1 MSGAALGKV
10 AAAARPRRK
19 VLSAEEAELFELA
32 QAAGSGLDPEVFK
45 VLLDLLRMNVA
56 PLAVF
61 QVLKSMC
68 AGQRLPAGNESGAPA
83 APVPLPAD
91 SRVFQGENFTVAD
104 EYMLTREEFC
114 SKTEKENFCQQPL
127 CWEHRT
133 MEKRKP
139 WLSVP
144 VYLMVRPTESGSERQ
159 DSLEYLQAVG
169 FRSIINASVQELGSC
184 RGEGEP
190 KLYLLLALPSLVGR
204 CCLFLRR
211 GWRGF
216 CAGQGVWRWEMP
228 LLHSWDLSA
237 DVARAPCAD
246 AENSNCWRNKTSSAV
261 SGTQV
266 IAERS
271 SREGSAQRM
280 PRQPSASRL
289 QKAGTSGKSSGGNSN

>member
-1 MSGAALGKV
+1 MSGATLGKV

-68 AGQRLPAGNESGAPA
+68 AGQRLPAGTESGAPA
-83 APVPLPAD
+83 APAPLPAD
-91 SRVFQGENFTVAD
+91 NRVFQGENFTVAD

-139 WLSVP
+139 WLSV
-144 VYLMVRPTESGSERQ
+144 
-159 DSLEYLQAVG
+159 
-169 FRSIINASVQELGSC
+169 
-184 RGEGEP
+184 
-190 KLYLLLALPSLVGR
+190 
-204 CCLFLRR
+204 
-211 GWRGF
+211 
-216 CAGQGVWRWEMP
+216 
-228 LLHSWDLSA
+228 
-237 DVARAPCAD
+237 
-246 AENSNCWRNKTSSAV
+246 
-261 SGTQV
+261 
-266 IAERS
+266 
-271 SREGSAQRM
+271 
-280 PRQPSASRL
+280 
-289 QKAGTSGKSSGGNSN
+289 